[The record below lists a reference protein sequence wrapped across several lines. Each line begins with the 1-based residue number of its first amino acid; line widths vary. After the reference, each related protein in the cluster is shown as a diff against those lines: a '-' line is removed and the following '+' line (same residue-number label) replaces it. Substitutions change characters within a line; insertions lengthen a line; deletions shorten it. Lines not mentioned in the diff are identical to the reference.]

1 MLHNEYS
8 LLASYATNSR
18 CIILQNGSKIYVE
31 VNFLSQVI
39 FLFLLFKLHIHYT
52 QKQKKN
58 KNYVRWKIN
67 YNIYFHTKSQLAY
80 EQKHIQIYNNAIRKR
95 ISGFIYN
102 SLKWALSKKTDYY
115 IAHLQD
121 LNSKQSSQLL
131 IEVIYISV

>member
-1 MLHNEYS
+1 M
-8 LLASYATNSR
+8 
-18 CIILQNGSKIYVE
+18 LQNGSKIYVE

-39 FLFLLFKLHIHYT
+39 FLFLLFKLHIHCT

-58 KNYVRWKIN
+58 KNNVRWKIN
-67 YNIYFHTKSQLAY
+67 CNIYVHTKSQLAY
-80 EQKHIQIYNNAIRKR
+80 EQKHIQIYNNAIRKW